1 MVKLNSTTA
10 ILLDLD
16 GVILNQSYDKKF
28 WQSWLPEHVASQTNK
43 GIEETQVEIQLKID
57 SQKGTLNWYDLNYW
71 DDLLDV
77 DCLEI
82 IKKHEEK
89 CSFLDGS
96 LAALQR
102 LSTLKN
108 PRYLLTNGDPRLQE
122 YKAETLNFLEFFDS
136 IFYSMK
142 AGYPKEQKEF
152 WTLARHNLNLNF
164 EDSIFIDDDFKVVT
178 AAIKAGV
185 KGVVWIAPDK
195 KRILKNGIETY
206 PSLIDLVSAIT

>member
-16 GVILNQSYDKKF
+16 GVILNQSYDEKF
-28 WQSWLPEHVASQTNK
+28 WQSWLPEHVANQANK

-57 SQKGTLNWYDLNYW
+57 SQKGTLNWYNLNYW

-77 DCLEI
+77 NCLEI

-178 AAIKAGV
+178 AAIKAGI
-185 KGVVWIAPDK
+185 KRVVWITPDK

>member
-206 PSLIDLVSAIT
+206 PNLIDLVSAIT